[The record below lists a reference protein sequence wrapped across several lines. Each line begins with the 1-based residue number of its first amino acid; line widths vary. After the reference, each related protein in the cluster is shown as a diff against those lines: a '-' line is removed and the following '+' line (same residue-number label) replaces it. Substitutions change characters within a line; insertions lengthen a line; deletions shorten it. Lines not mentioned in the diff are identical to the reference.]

1 MRYEIVN
8 KMLYIAIIVLL
19 YIIAY
24 EYLSNGQLN
33 DIITSPRWVL
43 LSLGLIITGIGISI
57 NGGITWLLTS
67 FTILMTLRIPNL
79 YTFLILFIFSLAL
92 YKFKAAR
99 LINIPL
105 HKPLY
110 KYLVILT
117 TAGFSIAYILIVRAT
132 EYGIPTILISFAVGL
147 VTAFFTYMFYPSIAT
162 VIYTMYLYIYYP
174 TQKSNTIHIHNFSYM
189 VHRYKDNM
197 LITPYIASISLSK
210 ESNAEDLNISAIT
223 YYFLKQGRPLTIIKY
238 KTDGKGNYVF
248 Y

>member
-8 KMLYIAIIVLL
+8 KMLYIVMIILL

-24 EYLSNGQLN
+24 EYLSNGQLD

-57 NGGITWLLTS
+57 NGSITWLLTS
-67 FTILMTLRIPNL
+67 FTILVTLRIPNL

-92 YKFKAAR
+92 YTFKAAR

-117 TAGFSIAYILIVRAT
+117 TAGFSIAYILIVRST
-132 EYGIPTILISFAVGL
+132 EYDIPAILISFAVGL
-147 VTAFFTYMFYPSIAT
+147 VTAFFIYMFYPSIAT

-174 TQKSNTIHIHNFSYM
+174 IQKSKTIVISNFNNLGR
-189 VHRYKDNM
+189 RYKDNM
-197 LITPYIASISLSK
+197 LITPYSASISLSK

-223 YYFLKQGRPLTIIKY
+223 YYFLKQGRPLTITKY
-238 KTDGKGNYVF
+238 KTDGKGNYLF